1 MIGENRSMTLT
12 QPLSTSGQG
21 PENGGRAVEALAA
34 FVSRSQCLLVL
45 TGAGISTASGIPG
58 YRDAEGNWQRKPPVT
73 HQEFIGSATVRK
85 RYWARSM
92 LGWPMMQGARPNLA
106 HAALA
111 VLERHGYTA
120 QLVTQNVDG
129 LHTAAGS
136 SRVIEL
142 HGRLREVRCTQCGIL
157 LPRTS
162 FQAWLESANPAFAN
176 HSATVAPD
184 GDADLDANFDA
195 FQVPDCPACGGILKP
210 DVVFY
215 GDSVPKPRADAAMA
229 ATIDAD
235 AILVVGSTLMV
246 RSSYK
251 LCEAAHAAGKPIAA
265 INIGRTRADPLLS
278 LKLQAD
284 CGSALAALTAAL
296 GA

>member
-1 MIGENRSMTLT
+1 MSMLSVDHRNFARLAPDDASLAGLIQFTRSAH
-12 QPLSTSGQG
+12 
-21 PENGGRAVEALAA
+21 R
-34 FVSRSQCLLVL
+34 LLVL

-73 HQEFIGSATVRK
+73 HQEFMSSAAVRR

-92 LGWPMMQGARPNLA
+92 LGWPMMRGARPNQA

-111 VLERHGYTA
+111 ALEQRGHVA

-129 LHTAAGS
+129 LHAAAGS
-136 SRVIEL
+136 MQVIEL
-142 HGRLREVRCTQCGIL
+142 HGRLREVRCTQCGAL
-157 LPRTS
+157 STRAAM
-162 FQAWLESANPAFAN
+162 QARLEYSNPAFLAGD
-176 HSATVAPD
+176 AIAAPD
-184 GDADLDANFDA
+184 GDADLETDFDA
-195 FQVPDCPACGGILKP
+195 FSVPDCLTCEGVLKP

-215 GDSVPKPRADAAMA
+215 GDSVPKPRADSAMA
-229 ATIDAD
+229 AVREAD
-235 AILVVGSTLMV
+235 AVFVIGSTLMV

-284 CGSALAALTAAL
+284 CGSALAALSAAL

>member
-1 MIGENRSMTLT
+1 MNPMQQASNRVSVSER
-12 QPLSTSGQG
+12 QVPVINS
-21 PENGGRAVEALAA
+21 LAA
-34 FVSRSQCLLVL
+34 FVSRSNRLLVL
-45 TGAGISTASGIPG
+45 TGAGISTASGIPA

-73 HQEFIGSATVRK
+73 HQEFLCSTSVRK

-92 LGWPMMQGARPNLA
+92 LGWPMMQGARPNPA

-111 VLERHGYTA
+111 ALEKRGHAA

-142 HGRLREVRCTQCGIL
+142 HGRLREVRCTRCGAL
-157 LPRTS
+157 HPRTTM
-162 FQAWLESANPAFAN
+162 QKWLESGNPAFAN
-176 HSATVAPD
+176 QSAAVAPD
-184 GDADLDANFDA
+184 GDADLEADFDS
-195 FQVPDCPACGGILKP
+195 FHVPDCPACEGILKP

-215 GDSVPKPRADAAMA
+215 GDSVPKPRADAALT
-229 ATIDAD
+229 ATHEAD
-235 AILVVGSTLMV
+235 AVLVVGSTLMV

-284 CGSALAALTAAL
+284 CGSTLAALAAAL
-296 GA
+296 GV

>member
-1 MIGENRSMTLT
+1 MNPIRQVPNGVSVPQRHGHVVDTLAT
-12 QPLSTSGQG
+12 
-21 PENGGRAVEALAA
+21 
-34 FVSRSQCLLVL
+34 FVSRSDRLLVL

-73 HQEFIGSATVRK
+73 HQEFMGSATVRK

-92 LGWPMMQGARPNLA
+92 LGWPMMRGARPNPA

-111 VLERHGYTA
+111 ALERQGRVA

-142 HGRLREVRCTQCGIL
+142 HGRLREVRCTQCGNL
-157 LPRTS
+157 HPRISMQT
-162 FQAWLESANPAFAN
+162 WLESANPAFAD
-176 HSATVAPD
+176 HSAAVAPD
-184 GDADLDANFDA
+184 GDADLDADFDA
-195 FQVPDCPACGGILKP
+195 FEVPDCPACEGILKP

-229 ATIDAD
+229 AASDAD
-235 AILVVGSTLMV
+235 AVLVVGSTLMV

-251 LCEAAHAAGKPIAA
+251 LCEAAHTAGKPIVA

-278 LKLQAD
+278 LKLQED

>member
-1 MIGENRSMTLT
+1 MSTAS
-12 QPLSTSGQG
+12 QPPVDPLDKCSEAA
-21 PENGGRAVEALAA
+21 PINALAR
-34 FVSRSQCLLVL
+34 FISRSQNLLVL

-58 YRDAEGNWQRKPPVT
+58 YRDADGNWQRKPPVT
-73 HQEFIGSATVRK
+73 HQEFMACSSTRK

-92 LGWPMMQGARPNLA
+92 LGWPMMQGARPNRA
-106 HAALA
+106 HVALAALEKRGR
-111 VLERHGYTA
+111 VA

-129 LHTAAGS
+129 LHAAAGS
-136 SRVIEL
+136 LRVIEL
-142 HGRLREVRCTQCGIL
+142 HGRLRTVGCTRCGAL
-157 LPRTS
+157 VARAAM
-162 FQAWLESANPAFAN
+162 QAWLEAGNPAFLERDAV
-176 HSATVAPD
+176 VAPD
-184 GDADLDANFDA
+184 GDADLETDFDA
-195 FQVPDCPACGGILKP
+195 FHVPGCPACGGVLKP

-229 ATIDAD
+229 ATREAD

-251 LCEAAHAAGKPIAA
+251 LCEAAHAAGKPLAA

-278 LKLQAD
+278 LKLPED

-296 GA
+296 GV

>member
-1 MIGENRSMTLT
+1 MDPIRQES
-12 QPLSTSGQG
+12 
-21 PENGGRAVEALAA
+21 NGVSAPQRHGHVVDTLAA
-34 FVSRSQCLLVL
+34 FVSRSDRLLVL

-73 HQEFIGSATVRK
+73 HQEFMGSATVRK

-92 LGWPMMQGARPNLA
+92 LGWPMMRGARPNPA

-111 VLERHGYTA
+111 ALEQRGHMA

-136 SRVIEL
+136 SRLIEL
-142 HGRLREVRCTQCGIL
+142 HGRLREVRCTQCGNL
-157 LPRTS
+157 HPRISMQT
-162 FQAWLESANPAFAN
+162 WLESANPAFAN
-176 HSATVAPD
+176 HSAAVAPD
-184 GDADLDANFDA
+184 GDADLDADFDA
-195 FQVPDCPACGGILKP
+195 FQVPDCPACEGILKP

-215 GDSVPKPRADAAMA
+215 GDNVPKPRADAAMA
-229 ATIDAD
+229 AANDAD
-235 AILVVGSTLMV
+235 AVLVVGSTLMV

-251 LCEAAHAAGKPIAA
+251 LCEAAHTAGKPIVA
-265 INIGRTRADPLLS
+265 INIGRTRADHLLS
-278 LKLQAD
+278 LKLQED

>member
-1 MIGENRSMTLT
+1 MEIDRQSVD
-12 QPLSTSGQG
+12 S
-21 PENGGRAVEALAA
+21 LAA
-34 FVSRSQCLLVL
+34 FVMRSNYLLVL
-45 TGAGISTASGIPG
+45 TGAGISTASGIPD
-58 YRDAEGNWQRKPPVT
+58 YRDADGNWQRKPPVT
-73 HQEFIGSATVRK
+73 HQEFMGNPEVRK

-92 LGWPMMQGARPNLA
+92 LGWPMMQDARPNRA

-111 VLERHGYTA
+111 ALEHGAHAA

-136 SRVIEL
+136 ARVIEL
-142 HGRLREVRCTQCGIL
+142 HGRLREVRCTRCGTL
-157 LPRTS
+157 HPRTTM
-162 FQAWLESANPAFAN
+162 QTLLESGNPAFAIR
-176 HSATVAPD
+176 SAAAAPD
-184 GDADLDANFDA
+184 GDADLEADFDA
-195 FQVPDCPACGGILKP
+195 FLVPDCADCGGVLKP

-215 GDSVPKPRADAAMA
+215 GDSVPKARAEAAMA
-229 ATIDAD
+229 AANDAD

-246 RSSYK
+246 RSSFK

-278 LKLQAD
+278 LKLQTD
-284 CGSALAALTAAL
+284 CGSTLAALTTVL

>member
-1 MIGENRSMTLT
+1 MNPIRQVS
-12 QPLSTSGQG
+12 
-21 PENGGRAVEALAA
+21 NGVSVPQRHGHVVDTLAA
-34 FVSRSQCLLVL
+34 FVSRSDRLLVL

-73 HQEFIGSATVRK
+73 HQEFMGSATVRK

-92 LGWPMMQGARPNLA
+92 LGWPMMRGARPNPA

-111 VLERHGYTA
+111 ALERQGRVA

-142 HGRLREVRCTQCGIL
+142 HGRLREVRCTQCGNL
-157 LPRTS
+157 HPRISMQT
-162 FQAWLESANPAFAN
+162 WLESANPAFAD
-176 HSATVAPD
+176 HSAAVAPD
-184 GDADLDANFDA
+184 GDADLDADFDA
-195 FQVPDCPACGGILKP
+195 FEVPDCPACEGILKP

-229 ATIDAD
+229 AANDAD
-235 AILVVGSTLMV
+235 AVLVVGSTLMV

-251 LCEAAHAAGKPIAA
+251 LCEAAHTAGKPIVA

-278 LKLQAD
+278 LKLQED